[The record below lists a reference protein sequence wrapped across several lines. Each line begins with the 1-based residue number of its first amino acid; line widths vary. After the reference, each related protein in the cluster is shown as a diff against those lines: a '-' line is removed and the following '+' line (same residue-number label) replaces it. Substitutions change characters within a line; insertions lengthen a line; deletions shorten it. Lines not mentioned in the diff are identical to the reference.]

1 MPTFT
6 LSSSKTSVKTSSK
19 LFITT
24 LACVALLSS
33 CGTGID
39 STRRITADEV
49 ERSVGPQTDE
59 ERLLADIGPEPFAL
73 WQPGKLLVVT
83 DDRLRLMLNNTAPS
97 TSLLADTLAYTGAT
111 DRTSPTG
118 ARVADLTFTTRS
130 GHPVTY
136 TSRSDIE
143 TMRAAQAIEIPFT
156 IELSTVEAVRSRLL
170 GRKLWVLV
178 PDRFNTDG
186 SHLRGRK
193 YIVVTVKDVVPGN
206 TIYPVA
212 VIIDEDDTAAESM
225 VYMSVGPTT
234 AAHRR
239 FANLFSL
246 SDPRLKYP
254 SVSDANWSA
263 IVSNS
268 VLPGMTRE
276 ECRLA
281 WGAPATID
289 RGPTGGGYI
298 TEVWGYDNGA
308 YLIFEDG
315 LLREHRR

>member
-1 MPTFT
+1 MLT
-6 LSSSKTSVKTSSK
+6 
-19 LFITT
+19 
-24 LACVALLSS
+24 A

-39 STRRITADEV
+39 STRRITAGEV
-49 ERSVGPQTDE
+49 ERSVGPKTDE
-59 ERLLADIGPEPFAL
+59 ERLLADIAPEPFEQ
-73 WQPGKLLVVT
+73 WKPGKLFVVT
-83 DDRLRLMLNNTAPS
+83 DDRLRLMLNNTAPAA
-97 TSLLADTLAYTGAT
+97 SLLGDTLAYLSSA

-118 ARVADLTFTTRS
+118 TRVADLSFTTRA
-130 GHPVTY
+130 GHTVTY
-136 TSRSDIE
+136 TSRSDSE
-143 TMRAAQAIEIPFT
+143 ALRQAQSVEIPFT
-156 IELSTVEAVRSRLL
+156 IELSTIESVKKLL
-170 GRKLWVLV
+170 MGRQLWVLV

-186 SHLRGRK
+186 SHMRGRK
-193 YIVVTVKDVVPGN
+193 FIAVTVKDVVPGN

-212 VIIDEDDTAAESM
+212 VIIEEADTGAESM
-225 VYMSVGPTT
+225 LYMSVGAST

-246 SDPRLKYP
+246 SDPRLKYQ
-254 SVSDANWSA
+254 SVSDTNWKA
-263 IVSNS
+263 IVANT
-268 VLPGMTRE
+268 VLPGMTRD

-281 WGAPATID
+281 WGAPSTID

>member
-1 MPTFT
+1 MLT
-6 LSSSKTSVKTSSK
+6 
-19 LFITT
+19 
-24 LACVALLSS
+24 A

-49 ERSVGPQTDE
+49 ERSIGPASAE
-59 ERLLADIGPEPFAL
+59 ERLLAAIAPEPFAA
-73 WQPGKLLVVT
+73 WQSGKQLVVT
-83 DDRLRLMLNNTAPS
+83 DDRLRLMLNNTAPAS
-97 TSLLADTLAYTGAT
+97 SLPGDTLTYTGAT

-130 GHPVTY
+130 GRPVTY
-136 TSRSDIE
+136 TARADIE
-143 TMRAAQAIEIPFT
+143 TLRRADEAVEIPFT
-156 IELSTVEAVRSRLL
+156 IELSMVEAVRDSLL
-170 GRKLWVLV
+170 GRQLWVLT

-186 SHLRGRK
+186 THLRARK
-193 YIVVTVKDVVPGN
+193 YIPVTVKDVTAGN
-206 TIYPVA
+206 TIYPIA
-212 VIIDEDDTAAESM
+212 VIISEADTGAESM
-225 VYMSVGPTT
+225 VYLSVGPTT

-239 FANLFSL
+239 FASLFAL
-246 SDPRLKYP
+246 ADPRAKYP
-254 SVSDANWSA
+254 SVSDDNWRAIMANT
-263 IVSNS
+263 
-268 VLPGMTRE
+268 VLPGMTRL